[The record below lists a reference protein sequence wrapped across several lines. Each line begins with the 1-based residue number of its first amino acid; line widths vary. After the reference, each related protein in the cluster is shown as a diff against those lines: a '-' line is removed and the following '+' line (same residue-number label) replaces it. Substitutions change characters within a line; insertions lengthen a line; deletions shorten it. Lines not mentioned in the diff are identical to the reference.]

1 MEDCNL
7 LSDRW
12 IQRLIFILLT
22 ALALTASGFA
32 QSGKTQ
38 TPPPPAIDLRN
49 GVSFEISPHTG
60 AMGGSGM
67 FGMRLSMN
75 YSALNMEVAAAQ
87 AIGESAN
94 LYPITL
100 NFLLNLST
108 SGRLLPYGLVGGGL
122 FMTVPTNAI
131 GTGTVSTMGVNF
143 GGGARFYLNNT
154 FGFRL
159 EAKQYLTNV
168 TNELES
174 RDELFIFQEIS
185 VGVTFMFR

>member
-1 MEDCNL
+1 MEDCSL
-7 LSDRW
+7 QSEQW
-12 IQRLIFILLT
+12 KQRFTLILL
-22 ALALTASGFA
+22 AVLALSAGGFA
-32 QSGKTQ
+32 QGGKTK
-38 TPPPPAIDLRN
+38 TPPPAIDLRS

-108 SGRLLPYGLVGGGL
+108 TGRLLPYGLVGGGL

-168 TNELES
+168 SNELES

-185 VGVTFMFR
+185 LGVTFMFR